1 MTMKV
6 AAQGFGDLLDRLDG
20 QYMQDL
26 IAGHID
32 MVLDNPAGCLPHIR
46 SGAIKAYAVT
56 AKNRLPAAP
65 SIPTVDEAGVPGLY
79 FFNWKALWVR
89 ATTPSEIVAKLNSAA
104 ASALGDPMLR
114 VRLDELGQE
123 IYPRDQQTPEALAAF
138 QRAEIE
144 KWWPIIKAAN
154 IKPQ

>member
-154 IKPQ
+154 IKGE